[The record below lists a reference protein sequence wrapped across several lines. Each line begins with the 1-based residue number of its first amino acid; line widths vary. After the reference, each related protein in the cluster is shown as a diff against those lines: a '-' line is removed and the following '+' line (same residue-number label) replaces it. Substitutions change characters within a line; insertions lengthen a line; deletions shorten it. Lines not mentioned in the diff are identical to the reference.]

1 MQVLARLHPPERAH
15 DLAALVACPL
25 IDLAHWLQCHHLL
38 LMLLCSLSLLPIR
51 HGLFFDKE
59 DLIYLTDTVL
69 ALGFKSGCVLVAEQW
84 FLLLLLQLVGS
95 VEEVVAPPIVL

>member
-1 MQVLARLHPPERAH
+1 
-15 DLAALVACPL
+15 
-25 IDLAHWLQCHHLL
+25 
-38 LMLLCSLSLLPIR
+38 MLLCSLSLLPIR
-51 HGLFFDKE
+51 HGLVVDKE

-69 ALGFKSGCVLVAEQW
+69 ALGFKSSCVLVAEQW